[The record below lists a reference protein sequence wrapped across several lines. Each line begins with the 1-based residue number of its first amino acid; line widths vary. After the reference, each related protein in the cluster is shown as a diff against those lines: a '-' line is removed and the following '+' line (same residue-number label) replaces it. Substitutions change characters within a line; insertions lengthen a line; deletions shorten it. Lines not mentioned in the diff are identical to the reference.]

1 MEVFNIIAGVSSII
15 SLGISIISLVKVN
28 GIQKSMKAYTKQKMK
43 NVSADSGSTI
53 MQVGQKNDTRN
64 LK

>member
-28 GIQKSMKAYTKQKMK
+28 GIQKSMKADTKHEKCICRFWK
-43 NVSADSGSTI
+43 YNNASGA
-53 MQVGQKNDTRN
+53 K
-64 LK
+64 K

>member
-28 GIQKSMKAYTKQKMK
+28 GIQKSMKADTKQKMK
-43 NVSADSGSTI
+43 MYLQILEV
-53 MQVGQKNDTRN
+53 Q
-64 LK
+64 

>member
-28 GIQKSMKAYTKQKMK
+28 GIQKSMKSDTKQKMK

>member
-28 GIQKSMKAYTKQKMK
+28 GIQKSMKADTKQKMK
-43 NVSADSGSTI
+43 NVSADSGSTMI
-53 MQVGQKNDTRN
+53 QEI
-64 LK
+64 

>member
-28 GIQKSMKAYTKQKMK
+28 GIQKSMKADTKQKMK
-43 NVSADSGSTI
+43 NVSADSGITI

>member
-15 SLGISIISLVKVN
+15 SLGISIISLDKVN
-28 GIQKSMKAYTKQKMK
+28 GIQKSMKADTKQKMK